1 MIMMMLDV
9 GSVFAMGA
17 APEGGSAWLQL
28 VPFVLVLAI
37 FYFII
42 LLPMKRKQQKVQEF
56 LDSLKVG
63 DRVITTGGIHGQVTR
78 LGEQTLQLQVADKVR
93 LEVSKA
99 AIGGYQGQAPVV
111 EPASQSESMSYRKQ

>member
-1 MIMMMLDV
+1 MDTPVL
-9 GSVFAMGA
+9 AMA
-17 APEGGSAWLQL
+17 APAQGGSPWLQL

-56 LDSLKVG
+56 IGSLKVG
-63 DRVITTGGIHGQVTR
+63 DRVITTGGIYGQITR
-78 LGEQTLQLQVADKVR
+78 LGDQTVQLQIADKLR
-93 LEVSKA
+93 IEVAKA

-111 EPASQSESMSYRKQ
+111 EPANQ